1 MSTKLNENQL
11 IAVHLIASGRKSCEV
26 AEQLNIRSE
35 TLSRW
40 RQDEEFVKAINKAQE
55 EILEGI
61 VDTQK
66 RILILSQN
74 VLIKALNNDKLDDLK
89 KSMIAL
95 RYLSLLKGKDPLD
108 DKYSKKLSSL
118 VYDNE
123 LGLKF

>member
-40 RQDEEFVKAINKAQE
+40 RKDKEFVKAIDKAQE

-66 RILILSQN
+66 RILILSQD

-118 VYDNE
+118 IYDNE

>member
-1 MSTKLNENQL
+1 MSIKLKESQL
-11 IAVHLIASGRKSCEV
+11 LAAHLLATGIKTSEILN
-26 AEQLNIRSE
+26 QLNIRPE

-40 RQDEEFVKAINKAQE
+40 RQDKEFVKAIDKAQE

-66 RILILSQN
+66 HILILSQN
-74 VLIKALNNDKLDDLK
+74 VLIEVLNNNKLDDLK

-108 DKYSKKLSSL
+108 DKYSKKLSGL